1 MSEFENPNLPENL
14 PEKRIE
20 VVTMRVGDIKTGFG
34 NPRKIGK
41 KKREELK
48 RSLEQ
53 FGDFGLFLIDEQDN
67 VIAGNMR
74 HAILNEINP
83 DQEVTCKRLV
93 RQGRYKDALRIAK
106 GFRLG
111 ITREQS
117 DTIVR
122 AYECMVHPDFYRSI
136 GKNTQ
141 ECIDGGVAVLCQIFG
156 S

>member
-1 MSEFENPNLPENL
+1 MV
-14 PEKRIE
+14 K
-20 VVTMRVGDIKTGFG
+20 KT
-34 NPRKIGK
+34 
-41 KKREELK
+41 EQV
-48 RSLEQ
+48 RS
-53 FGDFGLFLIDEQDN
+53 
-67 VIAGNMR
+67 
-74 HAILNEINP
+74 
-83 DQEVTCKRLV
+83 LV

-117 DTIVR
+117 DTMVR

-141 ECIDGGVAVLCQIFG
+141 ECIDGGVAVLCQVFG

>member
-1 MSEFENPNLPENL
+1 M
-14 PEKRIE
+14 
-20 VVTMRVGDIKTGFG
+20 IKKTDQV
-34 NPRKIGK
+34 
-41 KKREELK
+41 
-48 RSLEQ
+48 RS
-53 FGDFGLFLIDEQDN
+53 
-67 VIAGNMR
+67 
-74 HAILNEINP
+74 
-83 DQEVTCKRLV
+83 LV

-117 DTIVR
+117 DTMVR

-156 S
+156 SYPHNKKQRV

>member
-83 DQEVTCKRLV
+83 D
-93 RQGRYKDALRIAK
+93 
-106 GFRLG
+106 
-111 ITREQS
+111 
-117 DTIVR
+117 
-122 AYECMVHPDFYRSI
+122 
-136 GKNTQ
+136 
-141 ECIDGGVAVLCQIFG
+141 
-156 S
+156 

>member
-67 VIAGNMR
+67 VIAGNMSR
-74 HAILNEINP
+74 RKTSGKKQNRDSLYR
-83 DQEVTCKRLV
+83 C
-93 RQGRYKDALRIAK
+93 
-106 GFRLG
+106 
-111 ITREQS
+111 
-117 DTIVR
+117 IVR
-122 AYECMVHPDFYRSI
+122 MEANYFPVRSVFVRSTVVSVQINFRQRLFHSVKYRDFI
-136 GKNTQ
+136 
-141 ECIDGGVAVLCQIFG
+141 
-156 S
+156 